1 MNQESGALAG
11 NGPSHRGVEIGVAVA
26 TAVFGLITILGSLQV
41 GINWGAEGPR
51 SGFFPFWVG
60 IVIVGGSAINL
71 ALALLEHVTGKL
83 FAEWGQLREVL
94 RVVIPTTIYVAII
107 PYLGIYVASL
117 VLIAVFMKWLG
128 RYGWLLTLAVSLG
141 VVVATYF
148 LFERWFLIPLP
159 KGPLEDWLHL

>member
-1 MNQESGALAG
+1 MNQDSGAVAG
-11 NGPSHRGVEIGVAVA
+11 KGPSHRGVEIGVAVA

-51 SGFFPFWVG
+51 AGFFPFWVG
-60 IVIVGGSAINL
+60 IVIVSGSAINL
-71 ALALLEHVTGKL
+71 ALALREHVTGKL

-94 RVVIPTTIYVAII
+94 RVVIPTTIYVATI

-128 RYGWLLTLAVSLG
+128 RYGWLLTLAVSFG
-141 VVVATYF
+141 VVVLTYL

-159 KGPLEDWLHL
+159 KGPLEDWLYL